1 MTSNSRKADT
11 IMVHAG
17 RDPHANFGVVNPPV
31 YHASTILFSSMAALA
46 EARGKRFERVTY
58 GRVGTPTSWSLERA
72 VAELE
77 GGFNAVTVSSG
88 AAAIVV
94 AVMAFTK
101 AGDHILVADT
111 VYGPTRHWC
120 SDVMTRYGVEV
131 TYYDPGL
138 GADIAR
144 LVRDN
149 TSLIY
154 LESPGSLTFEVQD
167 APTIAKVAR
176 QRGIVTMIDNT
187 WATPVFFRP
196 FDHGIDISIHAAT
209 KYIVGH
215 SDVMMGIVTAATQ
228 EHWQR
233 LKQAAVDLGNCSGP
247 DDVYLAQRGL
257 RTMGVRLR
265 HHQEA
270 ALEIARWLAS
280 QPHVARVLHPAL
292 PDHPT
297 HDLWKRD
304 FLGASG
310 LFSFIVDTNDEA
322 AIARLIDHMELFG
335 LGYSWGGYESL
346 LVPQDPVPL
355 RTATRW
361 QAEGQLLRLHIGLE
375 DIDDLKADL
384 AAGLKRLGE

>member
-1 MTSNSRKADT
+1 MTSNTRRPDT
-11 IMVHAG
+11 ILVHAG
-17 RDPHANFGVVNPPV
+17 RDPHANHGVVNPPV
-31 YHASTILFSSMAALA
+31 YHASTILFSSMEALH
-46 EARGKRFERVTY
+46 EARAKRFERVTY

-77 GGFNAVTVSSG
+77 GGFNAVSVSSG
-88 AAAIVV
+88 AAAIAV
-94 AVMAFTK
+94 AVMAFTRS
-101 AGDHILVADT
+101 GDHILVADT

-131 TYYDPGL
+131 TYYDPL
-138 GADIAR
+138 IGAGIAD

-167 APTIAKVAR
+167 APAIAKVAR
-176 QRGIVTMIDNT
+176 RRGIVTMIDNT
-187 WATPVFFRP
+187 WATPLFFRP
-196 FDHGIDISIHAAT
+196 FDHGIDISVHAAT

-215 SDVMMGIVTAATQ
+215 SDVMMGIVTAATE
-228 EHWQR
+228 EHWRR
-233 LKQAAVDLGNCSGP
+233 LKQTAVDLGNCSGP
-247 DDVYLAQRGL
+247 DDIYLAQRGL

-270 ALEIARWLAS
+270 ALEMARWLQS
-280 QPHVARVLHPAL
+280 QPHVVRVLHPAL

-297 HDLWKRD
+297 HDLWRRD

-310 LFSFIVDTNDEA
+310 LFSIIVDTTDQA

-361 QAEGQLLRLHIGLE
+361 RADGQLLRLHIGLE

-384 AAGLKRLGE
+384 AAGLKRLGD